1 LFPQSTAL
9 LGWHHQPSFWHSA
22 KKHVS
27 ISSSK
32 HQQDHRVS
40 RQKLVPKRPLRRS
53 NTTTLHSLATTT
65 RTSTRGRSI
74 SSILRT
80 YLIVYWMKF
89 SFVAPERFN
98 LLLPSL
104 TCPYFVFQALHS
116 SSAFG
121 NTRFHGGGHLGREQ
135 YVNGLGWQYPFSLF
149 LFILSIHSRSF
160 LGCIYLFTPWAFC
173 AYNFR
178 PLWRWAGELADSVRR
193 RRCCIYGGCTL
204 YHVSENDN
212 KMKGCSN

>member
-1 LFPQSTAL
+1 
-9 LGWHHQPSFWHSA
+9 
-22 KKHVS
+22 
-27 ISSSK
+27 
-32 HQQDHRVS
+32 
-40 RQKLVPKRPLRRS
+40 
-53 NTTTLHSLATTT
+53 
-65 RTSTRGRSI
+65 
-74 SSILRT
+74 
-80 YLIVYWMKF
+80 MKF

-116 SSAFG
+116 SSVFG

-135 YVNGLGWQYPFSLF
+135 YVNGLGWQYPFFSVFVYTFTALP
-149 LFILSIHSRSF
+149 LV
-160 LGCIYLFTPWAFC
+160 LGCIYHFTPWASC
-173 AYNFR
+173 ACNFR
-178 PLWRWAGELADSVRR
+178 LLWRWVGEVADSVRR